1 MFLLHYVPHDRV
13 LEFERRGWRVVSDLG
28 RSHHG
33 VWSVLMR
40 RDLTCGVDP

>member
-1 MFLLHYVPHDRV
+1 MSAFLLQYVPHARV
-13 LEFERRGWRVVSDLG
+13 AEFEAMGWRVVSELS

-40 RDLTCGVDP
+40 KDGE